1 MWEDEHC
8 NNPSKSPFFWR
19 DWWHYYLH
27 LLFFPPPQVWTKSEQ
42 PSNVSRNHPILSRLC
57 SKSSNDRCNHYS
69 HLLLKSAIRNVCW
82 SVLLP
87 SSRAVAEI
95 LLRLREKIM
104 YSKLTND
111 GKKNKYGWGTFPSFL
126 SNLKVSLGK
135 PKFKQQIQLP
145 LHEGLKFPIPHSSRA
160 TAILQYSL
168 LSVRACAEGNAMVLW
183 LYGHKREVSRT
194 E

>member
-42 PSNVSRNHPILSRLC
+42 PSNVSRSHPILSRLC
-57 SKSSNDRCNHYS
+57 SKSSNDRCKHYS
-69 HLLLKSAIRNVCW
+69 HLLLKSAIQNVCW

-111 GKKNKYGWGTFPSFL
+111 QMMERRINMDEAPSSRFC
-126 SNLKVSLGK
+126 
-135 PKFKQQIQLP
+135 PTW
-145 LHEGLKFPIPHSSRA
+145 KFPWVNPNSSNR
-160 TAILQYSL
+160 YSS
-168 LSVRACAEGNAMVLW
+168 LSMKG
-183 LYGHKREVSRT
+183 
-194 E
+194 